1 MIQQASTKG
10 IQKNDIYTTFI
21 RYLHFRQDH
30 KLQFFMGWTI
40 YNHLEGYKII
50 YNKHLFYK
58 DHSQQHLALTL
69 SLFGFWLPLL
79 ALWFPSTGFSRSTLN
94 NSIEHLENV
103 LPFFVQPLV
112 LFIVT
117 FHIQWSLSCFI
128 HVSPCHFLT
137 ICNQS
142 KLNTLAKHQL
152 QIDTFLETLILSPWR
167 DKLL

>member
-10 IQKNDIYTTFI
+10 IQKNDIYTTFK

-30 KLQFFMGWTI
+30 KLQFFMCWTI
-40 YNHLEGYKII
+40 YKHLEGYEII

-79 ALWFPSTGFSRSTLN
+79 ALWFPSTSFSRSTLN

-117 FHIQWSLSCFI
+117 FHIQGSLSCFTRVTFPFSHDMQPI
-128 HVSPCHFLT
+128 QTQHVSQTWVTNRHFSWNSNL
-137 ICNQS
+137 IS
-142 KLNTLAKHQL
+142 
-152 QIDTFLETLILSPWR
+152 LER
-167 DKLL
+167 